1 MGLVYLGTS
10 PGGRKVAIKV
20 VHPHYASDPKF
31 RSRFA
36 REVAAARQ
44 VGGFHTAA
52 VMGADPDAESPWMA
66 TAYIPGPSLDQ
77 AIARRG
83 PLDEAGVRKLGAALA
98 EGLAAIHDCG
108 LIHRD
113 LKPSNVILA
122 DDGPRI
128 IDFGIAKGTDTT
140 ALTSS
145 QVIIGT
151 LRYMSPEQLRARK
164 LTPASDIFALG
175 TVLAHAAT
183 GHDPFDEQDI
193 AVVSQ
198 ILNDP
203 PNLNPLTG
211 HLRDIISACLAKD
224 PSERPS
230 TADLLA
236 RLNHPRAA
244 SEPARDA
251 TPEPVP
257 EQITPPTLTAAP
269 PGAIRPQSPA
279 APEPSPGVTAD
290 ATMNAMPPPPGPGT
304 PLPATK
310 SRHAPAAASA
320 APARNPQRWRSPPRT
335 ALAAAGT
342 VAAVGLATLGV
353 LLSHNHPATP
363 RSATGPLPA
372 TSRPVTGPLAATSRP
387 VTRPLAATSWSATG
401 SLAATFNTTS
411 TAISSVA
418 FGPSGTL
425 ATGANNGITYLWNT
439 TTGKITATLTETTTW
454 AFVNSVAFGPGDTL
468 AVGDSTGSAYLWNT
482 TTRAITATLTDPT
495 TRYVSV
501 LVAFG
506 PGGTLA
512 TTDSNGDTYLWNTA
526 THKITA
532 TLTDP
537 ASGGVSSVAFGP
549 DGTLA
554 TADSNSDTYLWN
566 TTTGKVTATLTDPA
580 SRDVSSV
587 AFGPGGT
594 LATGDY
600 NGRAYLWKITYR
612 KS

>member
-128 IDFGIAKGTDTT
+128 IDFGIAKGIDTT

-145 QVIIGT
+145 QVIVGT
-151 LRYMSPEQLRARK
+151 LRYMSPEQLRGRK

-211 HLRDIISACLAKD
+211 QLRDIISACLAKD
-224 PSERPS
+224 PSERPG
-230 TADLLA
+230 TADLVA

-257 EQITPPTLTAAP
+257 EQIMPPTLTAAP
-269 PGAIRPQSPA
+269 PGAIRAQSPA
-279 APEPSPGVTAD
+279 APGPSPGVTAD
-290 ATMNAMPPPPGPGT
+290 AIMNAMPPRTDPGT
-304 PLPATK
+304 PLPDTK

-320 APARNPQRWRSPPRT
+320 APARDPQRWRSPPRT

-363 RSATGPLPA
+363 RSATGPLP
-372 TSRPVTGPLAATSRP
+372 TTSRP
-387 VTRPLAATSWSATG
+387 VTRPLAATSTSATG

-425 ATGANNGITYLWNT
+425 AAGANNGITYLWNT
-439 TTGKITATLTETTTW
+439 TTGKVTATLTETTRW
-454 AFVNSVAFGPGDTL
+454 DLGEL
-468 AVGDSTGSAYLWNT
+468 
-482 TTRAITATLTDPT
+482 
-495 TRYVSV
+495 
-501 LVAFG
+501 
-506 PGGTLA
+506 
-512 TTDSNGDTYLWNTA
+512 
-526 THKITA
+526 
-532 TLTDP
+532 
-537 ASGGVSSVAFGP
+537 GGVSSVAFGP
-549 DGTLA
+549 DGTFA
-554 TADSNSDTYLWN
+554 TGDGSTGDAYLWN
-566 TTTGKVTATLTDPA
+566 TTTHKVTAILIDPTSGVFA
-580 SRDVSSV
+580 LV

-594 LATGDY
+594 LATADY

>member
-52 VMGADPDAESPWMA
+52 VLGADPDAESPWMA

-98 EGLAAIHDCG
+98 EGLAAIHGCG

-151 LRYMSPEQLRARK
+151 LRYMSPEQLRGRK

-203 PNLNPLTG
+203 PDLSPLTG

-224 PSERPS
+224 PGERPG
-230 TADLLA
+230 TAGLLA

-257 EQITPPTLTAAP
+257 EQVTSPTLTAAP
-269 PGAIRPQSPA
+269 PGAIRPQSP
-279 APEPSPGVTAD
+279 PHP
-290 ATMNAMPPPPGPGT
+290 
-304 PLPATK
+304 PATLSAGGLRRERHWQRRAP
-310 SRHAPAAASA
+310 SRQSA
-320 APARNPQRWRSPPRT
+320 
-335 ALAAAGT
+335 
-342 VAAVGLATLGV
+342 
-353 LLSHNHPATP
+353 
-363 RSATGPLPA
+363 
-372 TSRPVTGPLAATSRP
+372 
-387 VTRPLAATSWSATG
+387 
-401 SLAATFNTTS
+401 
-411 TAISSVA
+411 
-418 FGPSGTL
+418 
-425 ATGANNGITYLWNT
+425 
-439 TTGKITATLTETTTW
+439 
-454 AFVNSVAFGPGDTL
+454 
-468 AVGDSTGSAYLWNT
+468 
-482 TTRAITATLTDPT
+482 
-495 TRYVSV
+495 
-501 LVAFG
+501 
-506 PGGTLA
+506 
-512 TTDSNGDTYLWNTA
+512 
-526 THKITA
+526 
-532 TLTDP
+532 
-537 ASGGVSSVAFGP
+537 
-549 DGTLA
+549 
-554 TADSNSDTYLWN
+554 
-566 TTTGKVTATLTDPA
+566 
-580 SRDVSSV
+580 
-587 AFGPGGT
+587 
-594 LATGDY
+594 
-600 NGRAYLWKITYR
+600 
-612 KS
+612 

>member
-1 MGLVYLGTS
+1 
-10 PGGRKVAIKV
+10 
-20 VHPHYASDPKF
+20 
-31 RSRFA
+31 
-36 REVAAARQ
+36 
-44 VGGFHTAA
+44 
-52 VMGADPDAESPWMA
+52 MGADPDAESPWMA

-224 PSERPS
+224 PSEPPS

-236 RLNHPRAA
+236 RLNHPHAA
-244 SEPARDA
+244 SEPARAA

-257 EQITPPTLTAAP
+257 EQITSPTPTAP
-269 PGAIRPQSPA
+269 PPRRGR
-279 APEPSPGVTAD
+279 G
-290 ATMNAMPPPPGPGT
+290 PPPPPRC
-304 PLPATK
+304 PP
-310 SRHAPAAASA
+310 RRQ
-320 APARNPQRWRSPPRT
+320 ARSGRSPPP
-335 ALAAAGT
+335 
-342 VAAVGLATLGV
+342 
-353 LLSHNHPATP
+353 HPNP
-363 RSATGPLPA
+363 R
-372 TSRPVTGPLAATSRP
+372 
-387 VTRPLAATSWSATG
+387 
-401 SLAATFNTTS
+401 
-411 TAISSVA
+411 
-418 FGPSGTL
+418 
-425 ATGANNGITYLWNT
+425 
-439 TTGKITATLTETTTW
+439 
-454 AFVNSVAFGPGDTL
+454 
-468 AVGDSTGSAYLWNT
+468 
-482 TTRAITATLTDPT
+482 RA
-495 TRYVSV
+495 
-501 LVAFG
+501 
-506 PGGTLA
+506 
-512 TTDSNGDTYLWNTA
+512 
-526 THKITA
+526 
-532 TLTDP
+532 
-537 ASGGVSSVAFGP
+537 
-549 DGTLA
+549 
-554 TADSNSDTYLWN
+554 
-566 TTTGKVTATLTDPA
+566 
-580 SRDVSSV
+580 
-587 AFGPGGT
+587 
-594 LATGDY
+594 
-600 NGRAYLWKITYR
+600 
-612 KS
+612 